1 MVFTAD
7 YRNLG
12 GRDVIIDRI
21 QRHHNKV
28 IQAKP
33 TMNTRVK
40 PKKHVDF
47 VKSVTRK
54 NSGRKTISM
63 QSQSELFNFPKVI
76 Y

>member
-21 QRHHNKV
+21 QKHHNKMSK
-28 IQAKP
+28 IKSSI
-33 TMNTRVK
+33 NTRIK

-47 VKSVTRK
+47 VRSASKRS
-54 NSGRKTISM
+54 SGRKTFNI
-63 QSQSELFNFPKVI
+63 QLQSELLNLQLL
-76 Y
+76 